1 MVGPGWGVVTGMRM
15 WVQGLVLGP
24 SDLILSNL
32 SLHVFSF
39 SHINNGLG
47 DRGVC
52 LVK

>member
-24 SDLILSNL
+24 SDLIISYLSV
-32 SLHVFSF
+32 HVFRF
-39 SHINNGLG
+39 SHINNGYG
-47 DRGVC
+47 DRGVR